1 MKFFKFLTIFL
12 LITINQSAFS
22 KPIPPGSGVG
32 DIPANIL
39 ILLDSSDSMHDTISG
54 IDNAIHTPR
63 DVIELSDGNIII
75 SQEKGGLVK
84 LLTLTGEKDDSFA
97 EGNVNFMGSNSD
109 PNCGNQDS
117 SISGGAHHR
126 KMTFGV
132 SSNVLGHVGKE
143 IVFVANYE
151 DKNNNDT
158 KDGKVIAID
167 TSGKCFDVIDHHEL
181 GVSTGKGFNPGALT
195 IKTIDGEDHL
205 FVSGR
210 YNRGDG
216 DGDKA
221 YFYTKNLTKGI
232 TTSCDVYN
240 SIILRGTNS
249 ITVADGGT
257 LSPAGDSILY
267 AAHKGHVWK
276 YLLKKI
282 DDGTGKFT
290 YCPITNPVENQTAGG
305 LNKEYYFYYKYADVG
320 DCRTSTTKQC
330 KTYHIQLDPDDSS
343 IMYITGNNNNLFQKV
358 KITGSHLIPIKIK
371 GEYGQETT
379 VSDAIV
385 NFNDPLG
392 IHVTST
398 NIWVTDKKPSIQKF
412 NKNDPDLT
420 WLSTFGGKG
429 RRIDG
434 AINAI
439 KAVVTDTSFTSSA
452 NFGYGYWNSGIG
464 TNPNRH
470 ASGDGGQWCYS
481 NSCDYFH
488 GWDSVTERS
497 VLCNVN
503 SCLKI
508 GISNQGYSKIPEAL
522 ATTSLAWGTDALA
535 FAELASDYYTDPA
548 VDVIDPHA
556 PCQLNYVIVISDGEW
571 KHHNEAA
578 IKIQDLRTSREVKT
592 LVVAYGD
599 GIKPTTIQS
608 KFDKMAIAGSCDDA
622 TGAHKDC
629 EKTIIAL
636 TPEELK
642 TQLQSKVQQIIAD
655 RLSFTAPSITATI
668 QKGGS
673 LYQAQF
679 NYEQHGEWQGTILR
693 KAIGPDG
700 TVIHDS
706 NHPGNWNAAEEVK
719 AQGDARNIWTV
730 LPTID
735 YKSTASNWN
744 NFITQNS
751 NELNDLFELTNNTVL
766 DYHNTSSSCVSV
778 GENGKADDIKGL
790 ISFVRG
796 KDYFDYDGDCIID
809 EQREHVLGDIYNS
822 QLIEVGEPNAYFEL
836 TNNKQESFWRAK
848 NNYAAFRNDNLN
860 RQEIVYAGANDGMLH
875 AFSAETGK
883 EVWAFVPPF
892 IAAKLPTI
900 FNVGLDGKVDGGK
913 GGSNAIFGVDGSPV
927 VHDMYFKGLDSSGT
941 QEINPSWH
949 TILIAPY
956 GRGGAGFSVL
966 DITNSLG
973 SGKGP
978 LHMYSIYN
986 DSINNIVYYADKDG
1000 NISKYGYIPKYYNIN
1015 ESKEATKAKKN
1026 QKKAIQRDGGRDSG
1040 VFTEQN
1046 LISSCQG
1053 NNDTAPDKFHTH
1065 GTNAC
1070 YKGNTFT
1077 FEFSANSTNVNNY
1090 TIIETKDD
1098 ESKQISKPASVD
1110 ISGGKTTIRFN
1121 SDKVYNSGTGS
1132 EKSSRIS
1139 IKLSDTL
1146 TGVTTNDYKYDYSQ
1160 LGETWST
1167 PRVFRMPIKKD
1178 ASYLEDKYVAVMG
1191 SGMGA
1196 GSNVFIINLEDSNDP
1211 GSIVGSKENKGP
1223 IKIIDTDP
1231 EFPDTSTGSNIAN
1244 AIPGTPIVVTPD
1256 SAPNIPWRGAMVYVN
1271 DLEGKITKINLT
1283 NSKENSSELY
1293 DQTTLFKL
1301 NASTDNGRYS
1311 YFSLDATI
1319 GLQSNQFFLFGGTGN
1334 FERINETT
1342 GPIDNIVYGIKD
1354 KDFPYFKFTNDLD
1367 IPRQDNDSWIASA
1380 AEGTEKAN
1388 HIDNVAYC
1396 KDTTSDTTGANCPT
1410 STDEA
1415 WVFHLDNSEKVSGPP
1430 TVYKGNVY
1438 VPIYKPPDSGNKC
1451 SLGSAYICSA
1461 NDECGTN
1468 NSSDLAENEGTT
1480 IAADDECYFVRAGIL
1495 SELVIFGDTL
1505 YGNVAGPTA
1514 TEDTLVSILSGKGDV
1529 NTFRRSWRH
1538 SF

>member
-1 MKFFKFLTIFL
+1 VSLFKEMKFVKFISIFL

-39 ILLDSSDSMHDTISG
+39 ILLDSSASMKDTISG
-54 IDNAIHTPR
+54 VNDSIDTRTR
-63 DVIELSDGNIII
+63 DVIELSDGNIIV
-75 SQEKGGLVK
+75 SQREGGLVK
-84 LLTLTGEKDDSFA
+84 FLTITGEKDDSFA
-97 EGNVNFMGSNSD
+97 EGNVNFMGSTSD

-117 SISGGAHHR
+117 SISSGDTHDN
-126 KMTFGV
+126 MTLGV
-132 SSNVLGHVGKE
+132 SSNVLGHSGE
-143 IVFVANYE
+143 IVFVVDE
-151 DKNNNDT
+151 DTDE
-158 KDGKVIAID
+158 GKVIAID
-167 TSGKCFDVIDHHEL
+167 TSGKCVDVIDHDEL
-181 GVSTGKGFNPGALT
+181 AAGSGKGFSPEALT
-195 IKTIDGEDHL
+195 IKTIAGDDHL
-205 FVSGR
+205 FVSGG
-210 YNRGDG
+210 YDDG
-216 DGDKA
+216 SGDKG
-221 YFYTKNLTKGI
+221 YFYAKNLTSGK
-232 TTSCDVYN
+232 TTSCNIESRDSVF
-240 SIILRGTNS
+240 RATKS
-249 ITVADGGT
+249 ITVDDGNF
-257 LSPAGDSILY
+257 LY
-267 AAHKGHVWK
+267 AVKSAKIFK
-276 YLLKKI
+276 YQLEKI
-282 DDGTGKFT
+282 DDGSGGIT
-290 YCPITNPVENQTAGG
+290 YCPITERAKNDAAGG
-305 LNKEYYFYYKYADVG
+305 RNREYYDYYNYG
-320 DCRTSTTKQC
+320 CSSPTKHC
-330 KTYHIQLDPDDSS
+330 KANQIEIDPNDSS
-343 IMYITGNNNNLFQKV
+343 IMYLTGYDDDLFQKV
-358 KITGSHLIPIKIK
+358 KITNTLGTLVPIEKKGTTGSQK
-371 GEYGQETT
+371 T
-379 VSDAIV
+379 VSDAQV
-385 NFNDPLG
+385 NFDFPSG

-398 NIWVTDKKPSIQKF
+398 SIWVTDRKPSVQRF
-412 NKNDPDLT
+412 NKNDLT
-420 WLSTFGGKG
+420 WLSSFGGKG

-434 AINAI
+434 AISAI

-464 TNPNRH
+464 ENENRH
-470 ASGDGGQWCYS
+470 ASGNGGQWCYS
-481 NSCDYFH
+481 NICDYFH

-535 FAELASDYYTDPA
+535 FAELASDYYTEPG
-548 VDVIDPHA
+548 VDVIDPEA

-571 KHHNEAA
+571 VHHNQAMA
-578 IKIQDLRTSREVKT
+578 KIQNLRTSREVKT
-592 LVVAYGD
+592 LVVAYGE
-599 GIKPTTIQS
+599 GLKETTIEN

-668 QKGGS
+668 QEGGS

-679 NYEQHGEWQGTILR
+679 NYVQHGEWEGTILR
-693 KAIGPDG
+693 KAIRPDG
-700 TVIHDS
+700 SVIHNKDDVGGE
-706 NHPGNWNAAEEVK
+706 GNWNAAEEVK
-719 AQGDARNIWTV
+719 AQGDVRNIWTV

-735 YKSTASNWN
+735 YKSTDSNWN
-744 NFITQNS
+744 NFITENS

-822 QLIEVGEPNAYFEL
+822 QLIEVGEPDAYLEL

-848 NNYAAFRNDNLN
+848 NNYATFRNDNLN

-900 FNVGLDGKVDGGK
+900 FNVGFDGKVDGGK

-949 TILIAPY
+949 TILIVPY

-966 DITNSLG
+966 DITNPSLG

-1000 NISKYGYIPKYYNIN
+1000 NISEYGYISKYYNIN
-1015 ESKEATKAKKN
+1015 ESKEAKKATRN
-1026 QKKAIQRDGGRDSG
+1026 QKKAVERDGGRDSG

-1053 NNDTAPDKFHTH
+1053 NNDTSPDKFHTH

-1090 TIIETKDD
+1090 TIIEIKDD

-1110 ISGGKTTIRFN
+1110 ISGGKTTIQFN

-1139 IKLSDTL
+1139 INLSDAL

-1167 PRVFRMPIKKD
+1167 PRVFRMPVKKD

-1191 SGMGA
+1191 SGMTA
-1196 GSNVFIINLEDSNDP
+1196 GSNVFIINLEDSDYP

-1283 NSKENSSELY
+1283 NSKENNSELY

-1334 FERINETT
+1334 FERINETK

-1354 KDFPYFKFTNDLD
+1354 KDFPYFNFTNDVD
-1367 IPRQDNDSWIASA
+1367 IPRQDNDSWITSA

-1388 HIDNVAYC
+1388 HIDNVDYC
-1396 KDTTSDTTGANCPT
+1396 KDTTSDTTGANCP
-1410 STDEA
+1410 SPTDEA

-1451 SLGSAYICSA
+1451 SLGNAYICSA
-1461 NDECGTN
+1461 DDECGTN
-1468 NSSDLAENEGTT
+1468 NSSELAENEGTT
-1480 IAADDECYFVRAGIL
+1480 IAADDECYFVRQGIL
-1495 SELVIFGDTL
+1495 SELVIFGETL

-1529 NTFRRSWRH
+1529 NAFRRSWRH